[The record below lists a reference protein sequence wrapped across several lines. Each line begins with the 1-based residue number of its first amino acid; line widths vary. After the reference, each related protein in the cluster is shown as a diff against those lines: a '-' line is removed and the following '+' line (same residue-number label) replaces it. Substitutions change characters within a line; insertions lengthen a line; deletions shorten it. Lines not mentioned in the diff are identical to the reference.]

1 MQHTDTY
8 RGVEVRITVSP
19 AGDGQWTSI
28 AGFTLP
34 AEAPARVSSPEAS
47 YSSEEAAR
55 TAALQAA
62 VEAIDRARVA
72 TGKR

>member
-1 MQHTDTY
+1 MQHTEAY
-8 RGVEVRITVSP
+8 RGVEVLITVNP
-19 AGDGQWTSI
+19 AGDGQWTAS
-28 AGFTLP
+28 AGFKLP
-34 AEAPARVSSPEAS
+34 AEAPARVTSPEAS

-55 TAALQAA
+55 AAALQAA